1 MGRWKLPGFFIV
13 TTILA
18 VGSNAQELTV
28 QARPDP
34 KLAIPSHDTVD
45 PGAKPALGDP
55 HYLIGLQDELDINV
69 WKEPDFS
76 RVVTVRPDGKISLA
90 LLNDLQA
97 AGLTP
102 MELSLEI
109 TERLKEFV
117 SEPHVAVIVVKVNA
131 RQIFVVGEV
140 KRAGAYP
147 LVQNM
152 TVLDALSSSGGFT
165 AFAKRTKIRILRKE
179 NDQQTTILFNY
190 NQAVHGRGRDQDI
203 LLKAGDKIL
212 VP

>member
-1 MGRWKLPGFFIV
+1 MTGWKLLGLVIV
-13 TTILA
+13 VAIVALGTP
-18 VGSNAQELTV
+18 AQEIGS
-28 QARPDP
+28 QP
-34 KLAIPSHDTVD
+34 KLVVAGDNAVD
-45 PGAKPALGDP
+45 PSVKPATIDP
-55 HYLIGLQDELDINV
+55 NYVIGPDDELDINV
-69 WKEPDFS
+69 WREPDFS
-76 RVVTVRPDGKISLA
+76 RIVAVRPDGEISLA
-90 LLNDLQA
+90 LLNDIRA

-102 MELSLEI
+102 MQLSSEI
-109 TERLKEFV
+109 TTRLKAFV
-117 SEPHVAVIVVKVNA
+117 SEPHVVVIVTKVNA
-131 RQIFVVGEV
+131 RRVFVIGEV

-147 LVQNM
+147 LVPNM

-190 NQAVHGRGRDQDI
+190 KHAVKGRGRDQDL